1 MVQWRRRSGGTLT
14 SRVAPIAVCQ
24 VHGADPISG
33 MSKSIFHCRQGSDGL
48 GMDIIDITRVL
59 ILAEVRHDAHKKW
72 SNPLR
77 ISSRSRRVYTTLAV
91 ETEAVRK
98 ADAQQV
104 EKRFLLSGSLCNPA
118 QSDFAAVCG
127 GQNDVAAVQ
136 FG

>member
-1 MVQWRRRSGGTLT
+1 MNASFNIGALAKTKWYEYPVRFAFGGAITVIAGTLA
-14 SRVAPIAVCQ
+14 SHFGPVLGGLFLAFPA
-24 VHGADPISG
+24 
-33 MSKSIFHCRQGSDGL
+33 IFPASA
-48 GMDIIDITRVL
+48 T
-59 ILAEVRHDAHKKW
+59 LAEVRHDAHKKW

-104 EKRFLLSGSLCNPA
+104 EKRFLLSGGLCDPA

>member
-1 MVQWRRRSGGTLT
+1 MWLACAYEQAWFGKTNFPEALKWFR
-14 SRVAPIAVCQ
+14 
-24 VHGADPISG
+24 
-33 MSKSIFHCRQGSDGL
+33 KSAEQGNPDAQNEL
-48 GMDIIDITRVL
+48 GQMYENGEGVTQNYA
-59 ILAEVRHDAHKKW
+59 LAEVRHDAHKKW

-104 EKRFLLSGSLCNPA
+104 EKRFLLSGGLCNPA

>member
-1 MVQWRRRSGGTLT
+1 MAGGISPKSKILFLSQESSADVVQEALG
-14 SRVAPIAVCQ
+14 V
-24 VHGADPISG
+24 GA
-33 MSKSIFHCRQGSDGL
+33 
-48 GMDIIDITRVL
+48 
-59 ILAEVRHDAHKKW
+59 LAEVRHDAHKKW

-77 ISSRSRRVYTTLAV
+77 ISSRSRRVYTTSAV

-104 EKRFLLSGSLCNPA
+104 EKRFLLSGGLCDPA